1 MKRLILAL
9 CMGAFAAG
17 SASAQLRLTLDD
29 AIRIALSE
37 NPTVKVADLEVE
49 RYDYV
54 RKETRGNLLPS
65 LSLSG
70 DYTRAIEKSTMRGGI
85 SFGAD
90 NTFTGTASLSVPLF
104 APTVYSTL
112 KLNRAQMASA
122 VEAARSSRI
131 VLTSEVKKAFYNI
144 LLAEQSL
151 ATLEES
157 RATIQRT
164 VDDTQLK
171 YRQGLA
177 SEYDYLTAQVEL
189 SNLLP
194 TITQTKNSI
203 EVAKLQLKMY
213 LSIPEEVSVEAV
225 GDLDGMKDVVL
236 AGGEPLSTDVSQNS
250 DLRALDIQAEML
262 RYQLKTTNA
271 ARIPTIA
278 AFGSATITG
287 NDMVDFRK
295 MMMSGSPEG
304 GQTGSQAGTA
314 GAVADLNSSKYFW
327 THPISVGI
335 QLSIPIFSGLKNTY
349 RVRQVKNQIEQLN
362 LQRDYAYRQT
372 TVAVESAINDL
383 LTARETMQAQAQTMA
398 QADKAYHI
406 ADTRFRAGAGT
417 ILELNT
423 AQLNRTQ
430 AHLNYSQAIYN
441 YLSAQ
446 ADYDR
451 IVGREP
457 VVK

>member
-1 MKRLILAL
+1 MKKLILTL
-9 CMGAFAAG
+9 CLAATGTFAAV
-17 SASAQLRLTLDD
+17 AQMRLTLDQALD
-29 AIRIALSE
+29 LALSE
-37 NPTVKVADLEVE
+37 NPTVKVAEMEVQ

-54 RKETRGNLLPS
+54 KRQTWGGLLPQVSVTGQVNHSFIVQQMSKGFS
-65 LSLSG
+65 LGNDPYTTLSG
-70 DYTRAIEKSTMRGGI
+70 AVDA
-85 SFGAD
+85 
-90 NTFTGTASLSVPLF
+90 SVPLF
-104 APTVYSTL
+104 APQVYRMM
-112 KLNRAQMASA
+112 KMNDKQMATA

-131 VLTSEVKKAFYNI
+131 TLTAEVKKAFYNI

-164 VDDTQLK
+164 VDDTK
-171 YRQGLA
+171 VKFEQGVA

-203 EVAKLQLKMY
+203 RVAMLQLKMY
-213 LSIPEEVSVEAV
+213 LSVPEALSIELV
-225 GDLDGMKDVVL
+225 GNLDEMKDVVL
-236 AGGEPLSTDVSQNS
+236 AGGETLSTDVSRNS

-271 ARIPTIA
+271 ARIPTVA

-287 NDMVDFRK
+287 NDMEDFRK
-295 MMMSGSPEG
+295 MVSGGAE
-304 GQTGSQAGTA
+304 AGT
-314 GAVADLNSSKYFW
+314 GEAVADLNSSKYFW
-327 THPISVGI
+327 THPISVGVQI
-335 QLSIPIFSGLKNTY
+335 SIPIFSGLKNSY
-349 RVRQVKNQIEQLN
+349 KSRQVKNQIEQLD
-362 LQRDYAYRQT
+362 LQRDYAQRQT
-372 TVAVESAINDL
+372 TVAVESAINNL
-383 LTARETMQAQAQTMA
+383 LTARETMLAQARTMA

-406 ADTRFRAGAGT
+406 SDTRFRAGAGT
-417 ILELNT
+417 ILELNS

-430 AHLNYSQAIYN
+430 AHLNYSQAIYD

-451 IVGREP
+451 IVGRE
-457 VVK
+457 VGGN

>member
-1 MKRLILAL
+1 MKNLTLRLSLLVAGL
-9 CMGAFAAG
+9 FAAG
-17 SASAQLRLTLDD
+17 SAAAQLRLTLDD
-29 AIRIALSE
+29 AVRMALSE
-37 NPTVKVADLEVE
+37 NPTIRIADMEVE

-54 RKETRGNLLPS
+54 QKQTRGSLLPQVS
-65 LSLSG
+65 AEGNYQRS
-70 DYTRAIEKSTMRGGI
+70 IVKSTMRGGI

-90 NTFTGTASLSVPLF
+90 NTFTATANLSIPLF
-104 APTVYSTL
+104 VPAVYRTL
-112 KLNRAQMASA
+112 KLNRTQMAAA
-122 VEAARSSRI
+122 VEAARSSR
-131 VLTSEVKKAFYNI
+131 LTLVAEVKKAFYNI

-164 VDDTQLK
+164 VDDTKIK
-171 YRQGLA
+171 YDQGLA

-203 EVAKLQLKMY
+203 ELAKLQLKMY
-213 LSIPEEVSVEAV
+213 LSIPEEVAIDLA
-225 GDLDGMKDVVL
+225 GDLDALRDVVL

-250 DLRALDIQAEML
+250 DLRALDIQAEL
-262 RYQLKTTNA
+262 LHYQLKATNA

-287 NDMVDFRK
+287 NDMEDFRK
-295 MMMSGSPEG
+295 MVQGGAESG
-304 GQTGSQAGTA
+304 TGE
-314 GAVADLNSSKYFW
+314 AVAALNSSKYYW
-327 THPISVGI
+327 THPITVGVQI
-335 QLSIPIFSGLKNTY
+335 SIPIFSGLSNSYKA
-349 RVRQVKNQIEQLN
+349 RDVQNQIAQLN
-362 LQRDYAYRQT
+362 LQRDYAQRQT
-372 TVAVESAINDL
+372 TVAVQSAINNL
-383 LTARETMQAQAQTMA
+383 LTARETMLAQAKTME
-398 QADKAYHI
+398 QADKAYRI
-406 ADTRFRAGAGT
+406 SDTRFRAGAGT

-430 AHLNYSQAIYN
+430 AHLNYSQAIYD

-446 ADYDR
+446 ADYDQ

-457 VVK
+457 EQEPSEKL

>member
-1 MKRLILAL
+1 MKRLITAL
-9 CMGAFAAG
+9 CFSALAMG

-29 AIRIALSE
+29 AIDMALSE
-37 NPTVKVADLEVE
+37 NPTIKVADLEVE
-49 RYDYV
+49 RYDYA
-54 RKETRGNLLPS
+54 RLETRGDLLPS
-65 LSLSG
+65 LSLKG

-90 NTFTGTASLSVPLF
+90 NTFTATANLTVPLF
-104 APTVYSTL
+104 VPAVYRL
-112 KLNRAQMASA
+112 MKLSRTQIAAA
-122 VEAARSSRI
+122 AEAARSSRI
-131 VLTSEVKKAFYNI
+131 TLVSEVKKAFYNI

-164 VDDTQLK
+164 VDDTKVQ
-171 YRQGLA
+171 YEHGLA

-194 TITQTKNSI
+194 AITQTKNSI

-213 LSIPEEVSVEAV
+213 LWIPEEMSVELV
-225 GDLDGMKDVVL
+225 GDLDDMKDVVL
-236 AGGEPLSTDVSQNS
+236 AGGTLSTDVSQNS
-250 DLRALDIQAEML
+250 DLRTLDIQAELL
-262 RYQLKTTNA
+262 RHQLKATNA

-295 MMMSGSPEG
+295 MMA
-304 GQTGSQAGTA
+304 GSQAGT
-314 GAVADLNSSKYFW
+314 GEAVAEMNSSKYFW
-327 THPISVGI
+327 THPISVGV
-335 QLSIPIFSGLKNTY
+335 QLSIPVFSGLKNSY
-349 RVRQVKNQIEQLN
+349 KSHQVKNQIEQLDM
-362 LQRDYAYRQT
+362 QREYAHKEM
-372 TVAVESAINDL
+372 TVAVKSSINNL
-383 LTARETMQAQAQTMA
+383 LTARETMLAQAKTME
-398 QADKAYHI
+398 QSDKAYQI

-430 AHLNYSQAIYN
+430 AHLNYSQAIFD

-451 IVGREP
+451 IIGRE
-457 VVK
+457 VNGTSEEK

>member
-1 MKRLILAL
+1 MKRLVLAL
-9 CMGAFAAG
+9 CFGAFAAG

-29 AIRIALSE
+29 AIRMALSE
-37 NPTVKVADLEVE
+37 NPTIKVADLDVE

-54 RKETRGNLLPS
+54 KKETRGNLLPS
-65 LSLSG
+65 LSVSG

-90 NTFTGTASLSVPLF
+90 NTFTATASLSVPLF
-104 APTVYSTL
+104 APAVYRTL
-112 KLNRAQMASA
+112 KLNRAQIASA

-131 VLTSEVKKAFYNI
+131 TLVAEVKKAFYNI

-164 VDDTQLK
+164 VDDTKVK
-171 YRQGLA
+171 YEQGVA

-203 EVAKLQLKMY
+203 RVAMLQLKMY
-213 LSIPEEVSVEAV
+213 LSIPEELSVE
-225 GDLDGMKDVVL
+225 LDGNLDEMKDIVL
-236 AGGEPLSTDVSQNS
+236 AGGESLSTDVSQNS

-262 RYQLKTTNA
+262 RHQLKTTNA
-271 ARIPTIA
+271 ARIPTVA
-278 AFGSATITG
+278 AFGSATVTG

-295 MMMSGSPEG
+295 MMAG
-304 GQTGSQAGTA
+304 GEAGT
-314 GAVADLNSSKYFW
+314 GEAVADLNSSKYFW
-327 THPISVGI
+327 THPISVGVQI
-335 QLSIPIFSGLKNTY
+335 SIPIFSGLKNSY
-349 RVRQVKNQIEQLN
+349 KARQVKNQIEQLA
-362 LQRDYAYRQT
+362 LQRDYAQRQT

-383 LTARETMQAQAQTMA
+383 LTARETMLAQAQTMA
-398 QADKAYHI
+398 QADKAYYI
-406 ADTRFRAGAGT
+406 SDTRFRAGAGT

-430 AHLNYSQAIYN
+430 AHLNYSQAIYD

-451 IVGREP
+451 IVGRE
-457 VVK
+457 VEGTR

>member
-9 CMGAFAAG
+9 TFGAFAAG

-29 AIRIALSE
+29 AIQMALSE
-37 NPTVKVADLEVE
+37 NPTIKVADLDVE

-54 RKETRGNLLPS
+54 KKETRGNLLPS
-65 LSLSG
+65 LSASG
-70 DYTRAIEKSTMRGGI
+70 EYTRAIEKSTMRGGI

-104 APTVYSTL
+104 APAVYRTL
-112 KLNRAQMASA
+112 KLNRTQIASA

-131 VLTSEVKKAFYNI
+131 TLVAEVKKAFYNI
-144 LLAEQSL
+144 LLADQSL

-164 VDDTQLK
+164 VDDTK
-171 YRQGLA
+171 VKFEQGVA

-203 EVAKLQLKMY
+203 RVAMLQLKMY
-213 LSIPEEVSVEAV
+213 LSVPEALSIELV
-225 GDLDGMKDVVL
+225 GNLDEMKDVVL
-236 AGGEPLSTDVSQNS
+236 AGGETLSTDVSRNS
-250 DLRALDIQAEML
+250 ELRALDIQAEML

-271 ARIPTIA
+271 ARIPTVA

-287 NDMVDFRK
+287 NDMEDFRK
-295 MMMSGSPEG
+295 MVSGGAE
-304 GQTGSQAGTA
+304 AGT
-314 GAVADLNSSKYFW
+314 GEAVADLNSSKYFW
-327 THPISVGI
+327 THPISVGVQI
-335 QLSIPIFSGLKNTY
+335 SIPIFSGLKNSY
-349 RVRQVKNQIEQLN
+349 KSRQVKNQIEQLD
-362 LQRDYAYRQT
+362 LQRDYAQRQT
-372 TVAVESAINDL
+372 TVAVESAINNL
-383 LTARETMQAQAQTMA
+383 LTAREMMLAQARTMA

-406 ADTRFRAGAGT
+406 SDTRFRAGAGT
-417 ILELNT
+417 ILELNS

-430 AHLNYSQAIYN
+430 AHLNYSQAIYD

-451 IVGREP
+451 IVGRE
-457 VVK
+457 VGGN

>member
-9 CMGAFAAG
+9 TFGAFAAG

-29 AIRIALSE
+29 AIQMALSE
-37 NPTVKVADLEVE
+37 NPTITVADLDVE

-54 RKETRGNLLPS
+54 KKETRGNLLPS
-65 LSLSG
+65 LSASG
-70 DYTRAIEKSTMRGGI
+70 EYTRAIEKSTMRGGI

-104 APTVYSTL
+104 APAVYRTL
-112 KLNRAQMASA
+112 KLNRTQIASA

-131 VLTSEVKKAFYNI
+131 TLVAEVKKAFYNI

-164 VDDTQLK
+164 VDDTK
-171 YRQGLA
+171 VKFEQGVA

-203 EVAKLQLKMY
+203 RMA
-213 LSIPEEVSVEAV
+213 
-225 GDLDGMKDVVL
+225 
-236 AGGEPLSTDVSQNS
+236 
-250 DLRALDIQAEML
+250 ML

-271 ARIPTIA
+271 ARIPTVA

-287 NDMVDFRK
+287 NDMEDFRK
-295 MMMSGSPEG
+295 MVSGGAE
-304 GQTGSQAGTA
+304 AGT
-314 GAVADLNSSKYFW
+314 GEAVADLNSSKYFW
-327 THPISVGI
+327 THPISVGVQI
-335 QLSIPIFSGLKNTY
+335 SIPIFSGLKNSY
-349 RVRQVKNQIEQLN
+349 KSRQVKNQIEQLD
-362 LQRDYAYRQT
+362 LRDYAQRQT
-372 TVAVESAINDL
+372 TVAVESAINNL
-383 LTARETMQAQAQTMA
+383 LTAREMMLAQARTMA

-406 ADTRFRAGAGT
+406 SDTRFRAGAGT
-417 ILELNT
+417 ILELNS

-430 AHLNYSQAIYN
+430 AHLNYSQAIYD

-451 IVGREP
+451 IVGRE
-457 VVK
+457 VGGN

>member
-9 CMGAFAAG
+9 TFGAFAAG

-29 AIRIALSE
+29 AIQMALSE
-37 NPTVKVADLEVE
+37 NPTIKVADLDVE

-54 RKETRGNLLPS
+54 KKETRGNLLPS
-65 LSLSG
+65 LSASG
-70 DYTRAIEKSTMRGGI
+70 EYTRAIEKSTMRGGI

-90 NTFTGTASLSVPLF
+90 NTLVA
-104 APTVYSTL
+104 
-112 KLNRAQMASA
+112 
-122 VEAARSSRI
+122 
-131 VLTSEVKKAFYNI
+131 EVKKAFYNI

-164 VDDTQLK
+164 VDDTK
-171 YRQGLA
+171 VKFEQGVA

-203 EVAKLQLKMY
+203 RVAMLQLKMY
-213 LSIPEEVSVEAV
+213 LSVPEALSIELV
-225 GDLDGMKDVVL
+225 GNLDEMKDVVL
-236 AGGEPLSTDVSQNS
+236 AGGETLSTDVSRNS

-271 ARIPTIA
+271 ARIPTVA

-287 NDMVDFRK
+287 NDMEDFRK
-295 MMMSGSPEG
+295 MVSGGAE
-304 GQTGSQAGTA
+304 AGT
-314 GAVADLNSSKYFW
+314 GEAVADLNSSKYFW
-327 THPISVGI
+327 THPISVGVQI
-335 QLSIPIFSGLKNTY
+335 SIPIFSGLKNSY
-349 RVRQVKNQIEQLN
+349 KSRQVKNQIEQLD
-362 LQRDYAYRQT
+362 LQRDYAQRQT
-372 TVAVESAINDL
+372 TVAVESAINNL
-383 LTARETMQAQAQTMA
+383 LTARETMLAQARTMA

-406 ADTRFRAGAGT
+406 SDTRFRAGAGT
-417 ILELNT
+417 ILELNS

-430 AHLNYSQAIYN
+430 AHLNYSQAIYD

-451 IVGREP
+451 IVGRE
-457 VVK
+457 VGGN

>member
-1 MKRLILAL
+1 MKKLILTL
-9 CMGAFAAG
+9 CLAATGTFAAV
-17 SASAQLRLTLDD
+17 AQMRLTLDQALD
-29 AIRIALSE
+29 LALSE
-37 NPTVKVADLEVE
+37 NPTVKVAEMEVQ

-54 RKETRGNLLPS
+54 KRQTWGGLLPQVSVTGQVNHSFIVQQMSKGFS
-65 LSLSG
+65 LGNDPYTTLSG
-70 DYTRAIEKSTMRGGI
+70 AVDA
-85 SFGAD
+85 
-90 NTFTGTASLSVPLF
+90 SVPLF
-104 APTVYSTL
+104 APAVYRTL
-112 KLNRAQMASA
+112 KLNRTQIASA

-131 VLTSEVKKAFYNI
+131 TLVAEVKKAFYNI

-164 VDDTQLK
+164 VDDTK
-171 YRQGLA
+171 VKFEQGVA

-203 EVAKLQLKMY
+203 RVAMLQLKMY
-213 LSIPEEVSVEAV
+213 LSVPEALSIELV
-225 GDLDGMKDVVL
+225 GNLDEMKDVVL
-236 AGGEPLSTDVSQNS
+236 AGGETLSTDVSRNS

-271 ARIPTIA
+271 ARIPTVA

-287 NDMVDFRK
+287 NDMEDFRK
-295 MMMSGSPEG
+295 MVSGGAE
-304 GQTGSQAGTA
+304 AGT
-314 GAVADLNSSKYFW
+314 GEAVADLNSSKYFW
-327 THPISVGI
+327 THPISVGVQI
-335 QLSIPIFSGLKNTY
+335 SIPIFSGLKNSY
-349 RVRQVKNQIEQLN
+349 KSRQVKNQIEQLD
-362 LQRDYAYRQT
+362 LQRDYAQRQT
-372 TVAVESAINDL
+372 TVAVESAINNL
-383 LTARETMQAQAQTMA
+383 LTARETMLAQARTMA

-406 ADTRFRAGAGT
+406 SDTRFRAGAGT
-417 ILELNT
+417 ILELNS

-430 AHLNYSQAIYN
+430 AHLNYSQAIYD

-451 IVGREP
+451 IVGRE
-457 VVK
+457 VGGN

>member
-9 CMGAFAAG
+9 TFGAFAAG

-29 AIRIALSE
+29 AIQMALSE
-37 NPTVKVADLEVE
+37 NPTIKVADLDVE

-54 RKETRGNLLPS
+54 KKETRGNLLPS
-65 LSLSG
+65 LSASG
-70 DYTRAIEKSTMRGGI
+70 EYTRAIEKSTMRGGI

-104 APTVYSTL
+104 APAVYRTL
-112 KLNRAQMASA
+112 KLNRTQIASA

-131 VLTSEVKKAFYNI
+131 TLVAEVKKAVYNI

-164 VDDTQLK
+164 VDDTK
-171 YRQGLA
+171 VKFEQGVA

-203 EVAKLQLKMY
+203 RVAMLQLKMY
-213 LSIPEEVSVEAV
+213 LSVPEALSIELV
-225 GDLDGMKDVVL
+225 GNLDEMKDVVL
-236 AGGEPLSTDVSQNS
+236 AGGETLSTDVSRNS

-271 ARIPTIA
+271 ARIPTVA

-287 NDMVDFRK
+287 NDMEDFRK
-295 MMMSGSPEG
+295 MVSGGAE
-304 GQTGSQAGTA
+304 AGT
-314 GAVADLNSSKYFW
+314 GEAVTDLNSSKYFW
-327 THPISVGI
+327 THPISVGVQI
-335 QLSIPIFSGLKNTY
+335 SIPIFSGLKNSY
-349 RVRQVKNQIEQLN
+349 KSRQVKNQIEQLD
-362 LQRDYAYRQT
+362 LQRDYAQRQT
-372 TVAVESAINDL
+372 TVAVESAINNL
-383 LTARETMQAQAQTMA
+383 LTAREMMLAQARTMA

-406 ADTRFRAGAGT
+406 SDTRFRAGAGT
-417 ILELNT
+417 ILELNS

-430 AHLNYSQAIYN
+430 AHLNYSQAIYD

-451 IVGREP
+451 IVGRE
-457 VVK
+457 VGGN

>member
-1 MKRLILAL
+1 MKRLVLAL
-9 CMGAFAAG
+9 CFGAFAAG

-29 AIRIALSE
+29 AIRMALSE
-37 NPTVKVADLEVE
+37 NPTIKVADLDVE

-54 RKETRGNLLPS
+54 KKETRGNLLPS
-65 LSLSG
+65 LSVSG

-90 NTFTGTASLSVPLF
+90 NTFTATASLSVPLF
-104 APTVYSTL
+104 APAVYRTL
-112 KLNRAQMASA
+112 KLNRAQIASA

-131 VLTSEVKKAFYNI
+131 TLVAEVKKAFYNI

-164 VDDTQLK
+164 VDDTKVK
-171 YRQGLA
+171 YEQGVA

-203 EVAKLQLKMY
+203 RVAMLQLKMY
-213 LSIPEEVSVEAV
+213 LSIPEELSVE
-225 GDLDGMKDVVL
+225 LDGNLDEMKDVVL

-271 ARIPTIA
+271 ARIPTVA
-278 AFGSATITG
+278 AFGSATVTG
-287 NDMVDFRK
+287 NDMIDFRK
-295 MMMSGSPEG
+295 MMAG
-304 GQTGSQAGTA
+304 GEAGT
-314 GAVADLNSSKYFW
+314 GEAVADLNSSKYFW
-327 THPISVGI
+327 THPISVGVQI
-335 QLSIPIFSGLKNTY
+335 SIPIFSGLKNSY
-349 RVRQVKNQIEQLN
+349 KARQVKNQIEQLGM
-362 LQRDYAYRQT
+362 QRDYAQRQT

-383 LTARETMQAQAQTMA
+383 LTARETMLAQAQTMA
-398 QADKAYHI
+398 QADKAYYI
-406 ADTRFRAGAGT
+406 SDTRFRAGAGT

-430 AHLNYSQAIYN
+430 AHLNYSQAIYD

-451 IVGREP
+451 IVGRE
-457 VVK
+457 VEGTR

>member
-1 MKRLILAL
+1 MKRLVLAL
-9 CMGAFAAG
+9 CFGAFAAG

-29 AIRIALSE
+29 AIRMALSE
-37 NPTVKVADLEVE
+37 NPTIKVADLDVE

-54 RKETRGNLLPS
+54 KKETRGNLLPS
-65 LSLSG
+65 LSVSG

-90 NTFTGTASLSVPLF
+90 NTFTATASLSVPLF
-104 APTVYSTL
+104 APAVYRTL
-112 KLNRAQMASA
+112 KLNRAQIASA

-131 VLTSEVKKAFYNI
+131 TLVAEVKKAFYNI

-164 VDDTQLK
+164 VDDTKVK
-171 YRQGLA
+171 YEQGVA

-203 EVAKLQLKMY
+203 RVAMLQLKMY
-213 LSIPEEVSVEAV
+213 LSIPEELSVE
-225 GDLDGMKDVVL
+225 LDGNLDEMKDIVL
-236 AGGEPLSTDVSQNS
+236 AGGESLSTDVSQNS

-271 ARIPTIA
+271 ARIPTVA
-278 AFGSATITG
+278 AFGSATVTG

-295 MMMSGSPEG
+295 MMAG
-304 GQTGSQAGTA
+304 GEAGT
-314 GAVADLNSSKYFW
+314 GEAVADLNSSKYFW
-327 THPISVGI
+327 THPISVGVQI
-335 QLSIPIFSGLKNTY
+335 SIPIFSGLKNSY
-349 RVRQVKNQIEQLN
+349 KARQVKNQIEQLG
-362 LQRDYAYRQT
+362 LQRDYAQRQT

-383 LTARETMQAQAQTMA
+383 LTARETMLAQAQTMA
-398 QADKAYHI
+398 QADKAYYI
-406 ADTRFRAGAGT
+406 SDTRFRAGAGT

-430 AHLNYSQAIYN
+430 AHLNYSQAIYD

-451 IVGREP
+451 IVGRE
-457 VVK
+457 VEGTR